1 MEQTDWLLFCIDFAG
16 PPSSR
21 CVVEIAAQKMRGW
34 ERVSP
39 PFYHQIKPRGEL
51 SEDRSVLFG
60 HSFETLERDGAAP
73 DRVYRE
79 LSAYAGKSFWVA
91 YELETSWELL
101 ETDWQSF
108 GVAVLAKPG
117 FCAGTLVRKVLDP
130 LPPNHCKIETLRQ
143 FYQLPERGALSS
155 LSQLESLVDLLLN
168 VIRPLTDT
176 KGLRTW
182 EQLTGF
188 VTEPWYPTRLPF
200 GKFKGRLFQD
210 ALQDTELA
218 KWLEWLSA
226 SSNSES
232 AAMGAWY
239 IGRLRL
245 LSDELKQPGAPP
257 ALSVVVGE
265 TVFAPDQ
272 DGTSQLTQY
281 VDAALQE
288 LRRQVEKKRARLA
301 KLQAAYT
308 IDKRAVE
315 VAQNIL
321 FRILSPHF
329 RQRDKLRL
337 RIHYRRRF
345 LEKLLK
351 GGEEEAQDVAR
362 ESQKAA
368 AQKDAEYE
376 RAASSLKEHA
386 TLTSDEAEE
395 LKRLWKKLVSLFHP
409 DRFVSEP
416 KKQEAYAELT
426 REINDARDRGD
437 VQRLREIAKDADAFI
452 ARMGWDTS
460 GTATGKEAVELRK
473 LLGSL
478 EAMILAVLDALE
490 SLRQDPAYELH
501 QMNEKHPGFIESTA
515 REQAKDVDAEI
526 EEMEEEAGS
535 LLEQITELTGEHFQ
549 NI

>member
-1 MEQTDWLLFCIDFAG
+1 MEQTDWLIFCIDFAG
-16 PPSSR
+16 PPSAR
-21 CVVEIAAQKMRGW
+21 YVVEIAAQKMHGW
-34 ERVSP
+34 KREAA
-39 PFYHQIKPRGEL
+39 PFYQQVKPRGEV
-51 SEDRSVLFG
+51 SDETSALFG
-60 HSFETLERDGAAP
+60 HSFETLERDGADP
-73 DRVYRE
+73 GRVYRD
-79 LSAYAGKSFWVA
+79 LSVYAGKSFWVA
-91 YELETSWELL
+91 YELDTMWELL
-101 ETDWQSF
+101 AADCQRV

-143 FYQLPERGALSS
+143 FYQLPERGPLTA
-155 LSQLESLVDLLLN
+155 LSQLESLLDLLVN
-168 VIRPLTDT
+168 VIRPLAENR
-176 KGLRTW
+176 GVRTW
-182 EQLTGF
+182 EELTGF
-188 VTEPWYPTRLPF
+188 VAEPWYPTRLPF

-210 ALQDTELA
+210 ALEDDEMA

-257 ALSVVVGE
+257 ALSVVAGE